1 MYDVLIIGAGVI
13 GASIARELS
22 KYNLKVIVIEKE
34 NDVCE
39 GTSCA
44 NSAIIHSGYDPEP
57 GSLKAKLNVLGNQMY
72 DKICE
77 DLSVSFIRNGSIT
90 VANNENE
97 LEIIDSLIER
107 ANLNGVPVQKLN
119 KAELKE
125 IEPNISDT
133 VLGGLLAP
141 TAGIINPFEL
151 NVALMENAMD
161 NGVELKLKEKVINI
175 ELVNNIFKVYTE
187 NDCYE
192 TKFVINAAGVYT
204 DEINQMVNEQ
214 YFTIKARKGDYFILD
229 HFDDNFIKHTLFNVP
244 TDKGKGVLVAPTTHF
259 NYLVGPSSEFVEDK
273 ESTRCDFDTLNNIK
287 NQAKNLVDYIDYSKQ
302 IRQFS
307 GLRSVSSTKDF
318 LIDQPIKGFVNVAGI
333 QSPGLSAAPAIA
345 LMVCDFIENKELKE
359 NFISIR
365 RPFVKMNNMTISE
378 RNDLIKQN
386 PAFGKLIC
394 RCEKISEGEIVDAI
408 HRNCGATTVK
418 GVKKRVRAVF
428 GKCQGGF
435 CEVEVMK
442 ILARELNCDLSDIE
456 YSRRGSF
463 VVKEPLYKEVK
474 HD

>member
-1 MYDVLIIGAGVI
+1 M
-13 GASIARELS
+13 
-22 KYNLKVIVIEKE
+22 
-34 NDVCE
+34 
-39 GTSCA
+39 
-44 NSAIIHSGYDPEP
+44 GY
-57 GSLKAKLNVLGNQMY
+57 
-72 DKICE
+72 
-77 DLSVSFIRNGSIT
+77 
-90 VANNENE
+90 
-97 LEIIDSLIER
+97 
-107 ANLNGVPVQKLN
+107 
-119 KAELKE
+119 
-125 IEPNISDT
+125 
-133 VLGGLLAP
+133 
-141 TAGIINPFEL
+141 
-151 NVALMENAMD
+151 
-161 NGVELKLKEKVINI
+161 
-175 ELVNNIFKVYTE
+175 
-187 NDCYE
+187 
-192 TKFVINAAGVYT
+192 
-204 DEINQMVNEQ
+204 
-214 YFTIKARKGDYFILD
+214 
-229 HFDDNFIKHTLFNVP
+229 
-244 TDKGKGVLVAPTTHF
+244 
-259 NYLVGPSSEFVEDK
+259 
-273 ESTRCDFDTLNNIK
+273 TLNNIK

-418 GVKKRVRAVF
+418 GVKKRVRAGF